1 MCTTCGCGGSHTHT
15 HVDEH
20 GNVVTHTHGPHDHD
34 HTHEHHDHDH
44 AHEHSHAASRTVT
57 VEEDI
62 LARNNREA
70 EKLREEFR
78 RHKILALNFVSSPGS
93 GKTELLSAT
102 VRARKEGD
110 PVMNVIEGD
119 LQTDND
125 ASRIRE
131 AGARAVQIN
140 TGKGCH
146 LDAEHAKDS
155 R

>member
-110 PVMNVIEGD
+110 PVMNVIEG
-119 LQTDND
+119 
-125 ASRIRE
+125 AAFIS
-131 AGARAVQIN
+131 
-140 TGKGCH
+140 
-146 LDAEHAKDS
+146 
-155 R
+155 

>member
-20 GNVVTHTHGPHDHD
+20 GNVVTHTHGPHEHD

-102 VRARKEGD
+102 VRAR
-110 PVMNVIEGD
+110 V
-119 LQTDND
+119 
-125 ASRIRE
+125 
-131 AGARAVQIN
+131 
-140 TGKGCH
+140 
-146 LDAEHAKDS
+146 AEQ
-155 R
+155 